1 MRIRDKIFPYP
12 FISNGPKLPLRNNRL
27 SLWQI
32 IIRDSLPKILKCL
45 RRGIIQEGV
54 TKSVFV
60 ALVRQAVS
68 QGGSF
73 DVSRKL
79 LATGY
84 TTDSGVKTNVA
95 AFRESD
101 FYERVFSRIA
111 SKRADFWKDVSVTL
125 VVSTVDT
132 ESDKV
137 ISVWNAFVT
146 KDRQLF
152 VEAPEVLTSP
162 SKDTLIC
169 LLELAEELG
178 CLQAFVCVNK
188 EYKHFRELVR
198 TFTYMGFALAIA
210 LNKQRV
216 SLPVSRSIG
225 VVFGL

>member
-1 MRIRDKIFPYP
+1 MVP
-12 FISNGPKLPLRNNRL
+12 
-27 SLWQI
+27 SL
-32 IIRDSLPKILKCL
+32 LHILGSAF
-45 RRGIIQEGV
+45 R
-54 TKSVFV
+54 
-60 ALVRQAVS
+60 ALVLRVVN

-73 DVSRKL
+73 DISRKL

-84 TTDSGVKTNVA
+84 TTGTYGEVFMKRAKLNPLLLDKGMKTNNGAV
-95 AFRESD
+95 RESD

-111 SKRADFWKDVSVTL
+111 SKRSDFWKEVSVTL
-125 VVSTVDT
+125 VVSTIDT

-152 VEAPEVLTSP
+152 VEAPEVLTAP

-188 EYKHFRELVR
+188 QYKHFRELVR
-198 TFTYMGFALAIA
+198 TFTYMGFALVSPREQTKLVNWRCDVSDYAI
-210 LNKQRV
+210 LGY
-216 SLPVSRSIG
+216 SLE
-225 VVFGL
+225 

>member
-1 MRIRDKIFPYP
+1 MAV
-12 FISNGPKLPLRNNRL
+12 
-27 SLWQI
+27 
-32 IIRDSLPKILKCL
+32 
-45 RRGIIQEGV
+45 GIIQEGV

-198 TFTYMGFALAIA
+198 TFTYMGFALVSPREQTKLVSWRCDVSDYAI
-210 LNKQRV
+210 LGY
-216 SLPVSRSIG
+216 SLE
-225 VVFGL
+225 

>member
-1 MRIRDKIFPYP
+1 MVLQFT
-12 FISNGPKLPLRNNRL
+12 LRK
-27 SLWQI
+27 S
-32 IIRDSLPKILKCL
+32 
-45 RRGIIQEGV
+45 IIQGGA
-54 TKSVFV
+54 TRSAFR
-60 ALVRQAVS
+60 ALVLRVVN

-73 DVSRKL
+73 DISRKL

-84 TTDSGVKTNVA
+84 TTDKGMKTNNGAV
-95 AFRESD
+95 RESD

-111 SKRADFWKDVSVTL
+111 SKRSDFWKEVSVTL
-125 VVSTVDT
+125 VVSTIDT

-152 VEAPEVLTSP
+152 VEAPEVLTAP

-188 EYKHFRELVR
+188 QYKHFRELVR
-198 TFTYMGFALAIA
+198 TFTYMGFALVSPREQTKLVNWRCDVSDYAI
-210 LNKQRV
+210 LGY
-216 SLPVSRSIG
+216 SLE
-225 VVFGL
+225 